1 MDQQAEKRKD
11 KKSNRIRQKSK
22 RVDSEVESNDD

>member
-11 KKSNRIRQKSK
+11 KKSNRIRQESK